1 MKYSSRAIAL
11 SYIKHGESAI
21 IAKVF
26 TEEKGLQ
33 NFIIKGVRSEK
44 SKKKL
49 GLFQAL
55 QLSNINATYLP
66 KKSLQYL
73 TDISL
78 LNSQRHEGINMKKN
92 FLSLF
97 IAEVTSKILHDN
109 EVDKPLFQFLWN
121 LKNAL
126 ASSNEI
132 DPNFPILFMIDLSK
146 YMGFYPLDKEEGLA
160 YFNLELG
167 EFTNSTEQLNYY
179 INQENSHYFKALLK
193 KQKITIPYDN
203 RNQLLLALIDYYKL
217 QHHELKNMTSHLII
231 ESLRT

>member
-1 MKYSSRAIAL
+1 MKYKSRAIAL
-11 SYIKHGESAI
+11 SYIKYEESSI
-21 IAKVF
+21 IAKIF

-33 NFIIKGVRSEK
+33 SFIIKGVRDKK
-44 SKKKL
+44 SKKNL

-55 QLSNINATYLP
+55 QLSNINATYLS
-66 KKSLQYL
+66 KKSLQHL

-78 LNSQRHEGINMKKN
+78 LNSQTQEGINIKKN

-97 IAEVTSKILHDN
+97 IAEVASKILHEN

-121 LKNAL
+121 LKNTL
-126 ASSNEI
+126 VSSNEI

-146 YMGFYPLDKEEGLA
+146 YMGFYPLNKEENSI

-167 EFTNSTEQLNYY
+167 EFTNSTEQLNCY
-179 INQENSHYFKALLK
+179 INQENSHYFKALLNN
-193 KQKITIPYDN
+193 QKITIPYAN
-203 RNQLLLALIDYYKL
+203 RNQLLLDLIDYYKL
-217 QHHELKNMTSHLII
+217 QHHELKNITSHLII

>member
-1 MKYSSRAIAL
+1 MKYNSRAIAL
-11 SYIKHGESAI
+11 SYIKHAESTI
-21 IAKVF
+21 IAKIF

-33 NFIIKGVRSEK
+33 SFIIKGVRNKK

-55 QLSNINATYLP
+55 QLSNINANYVP
-66 KKSLQYL
+66 KKGLQYL

-78 LNSQRHEGINMKKN
+78 LNSQTQEGINMKKN

-97 IAEVTSKILHDN
+97 VAEVASKILHEN

-121 LKNAL
+121 LKNTL
-126 ASSNEI
+126 ATSNKI
-132 DPNFPILFMIDLSK
+132 DANFPILFMIDLSK
-146 YMGFYPLDKEEGLA
+146 YMGFYPLKQEEESA

-167 EFTNSTEQLNYY
+167 EFTNNTQQLNYY
-179 INQENSHYFKALLK
+179 INQKNSNYFKALLNK
-193 KQKITIPYDN
+193 KKVVIPYAN
-203 RNQLLLALIDYYKL
+203 RNQLLLDLIDYYKL

-231 ESLRT
+231 ESLRV

>member
-1 MKYSSRAIAL
+1 MKYSSRAIAI
-11 SYIKHGESAI
+11 SYIKHAESSI
-21 IAKVF
+21 IAKIF

-33 NFIIKGVRSEK
+33 IFIIKGIRNKK

-66 KKSLQYL
+66 KKNLQHL

-78 LNSQRHEGINMKKN
+78 LNSQMQEGVNMKKN

-97 IAEVTSKILHDN
+97 VAEVTSKILHEN

-121 LKNAL
+121 LKNVL
-126 ASSNEI
+126 ATSNEI

-146 YMGFYPLDKEEGLA
+146 YMGFYPLNKKENSP

-167 EFTNSTEQLNYY
+167 EFTNSPKQLNYY
-179 INQENSHYFKALLK
+179 INQENSRYFKALLDK
-193 KQKITIPYDN
+193 KKVIIPYVN
-203 RNQLLLALIDYYKL
+203 RNQILLNLIDYYRL
-217 QHHELKNMTSHLII
+217 QHHELKNITSHLII
-231 ESLRT
+231 ESLRS

>member
-1 MKYSSRAIAL
+1 MKYKSRAIAL

-55 QLSNINATYLP
+55 QLSNINAAYLP

-78 LNSQRHEGINMKKN
+78 LNSRRQEGVNMKKN

-97 IAEVTSKILHDN
+97 VAEVSSKILHEN

-146 YMGFYPLDKEEGLA
+146 YMGFYPLNKEENSI

-179 INQENSHYFKALLK
+179 INQENSHYFKALLNN
-193 KQKITIPYDN
+193 QKITIPYDN
-203 RNQLLLALIDYYKL
+203 RNQLLLDLIDYYKL
-217 QHHELKNMTSHLII
+217 QHHELKNITSHLII